1 MAAKAMGLFCVFP
14 VFESVGIFMI
24 SEIRSN
30 DDYDITIRRDN
41 KKAAVGAVKNGDAEA
56 AFSAD
61 KDCRR
66 VKIYL
71 DGSNASDAK
80 IIRAVIE
87 QSAAKVVRDNAENAV
102 SDLKKTMADNPA
114 APDIDIEMAEPDITA
129 KYIYGTEDGSFLDS
143 YGAPLIGAI
152 IFFFVFLIAG
162 INFLN
167 ERKGGTLERIL
178 STPAKRS
185 EIIAGYV
192 LGFGALAVV
201 QTIVL
206 TLFVVYVLGMIFL
219 TMRETKKQTK
229 EAEEKKRGGKT
240 QEETVNP
247 YKVAK
252 KTGKSVEEIVAEEEK
267 KKARAKAKAER
278 KKKQEEEEE
287 EEGIYK
293 VHGPAP
299 VSKGGSKYKTG
310 RKALAEKKKAEAAA
324 KRAEQIEKK
333 KQSKNKKL
341 KKK

>member
-1 MAAKAMGLFCVFP
+1 MKTKLLKRLSALVCAAALVVM
-14 VFESVGIFMI
+14 
-24 SEIRSN
+24 
-30 DDYDITIRRDN
+30 T
-41 KKAAVGAVKNGDAEA
+41 AAPA
-56 AFSAD
+56 AFAATAGLKINEFYPND
-61 KDCRR
+61 GATGTAVTNMD
-66 VKIYL
+66 VKICFSENVYNTATNK
-71 DGSNASDAK
+71 SN
-80 IIRAVIE
+80 
-87 QSAAKVVRDNAENAV
+87 
-102 SDLKKTMADNPA
+102 
-114 APDIDIEMAEPDITA
+114 A
-129 KYIYGTEDGSFLDS
+129 KYIKLYNTKTGKVVGTRVAFNKDEKDVVLVLANGTSSRTQNSSIKGNTQYTCEVSGGFTAANGDTLGTTEKTTFKTMNPKTSSYVSF
-143 YGAPLIGAI
+143 GMMG
-152 IFFFVFLIAG
+152 VM
-162 INFLN
+162 
-167 ERKGGTLERIL
+167 
-178 STPAKRS
+178 
-185 EIIAGYV
+185 
-192 LGFGALAVV
+192 
-201 QTIVL
+201 IV
-206 TLFVVYVLGMIFL
+206 GMIFL